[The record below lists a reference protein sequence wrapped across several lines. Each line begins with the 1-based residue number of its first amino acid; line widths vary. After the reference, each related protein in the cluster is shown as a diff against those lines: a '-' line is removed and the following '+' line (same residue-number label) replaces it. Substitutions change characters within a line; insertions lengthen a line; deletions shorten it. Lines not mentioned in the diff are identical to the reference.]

1 MEYKNG
7 GKIMHNQG
15 SVGGYLVGNSHAN
28 GGIKAINKST
38 NTPLEMEGGEVVIT
52 KKAVDDPTKYEFEGE
67 MLTNREI
74 LSRINQSG
82 GGVSFA
88 EGGAVGSPCPCGG
101 KMYNYGGVMMSDC
114 DMYRKM
120 NRRHLEEKYKSIAD
134 PNNMTAMKRGGVVEE
149 QLNKY
154 EIGVLSQFKQGK
166 NSVSVS
172 RRTQNQLDTIID
184 NHLVVAFKD
193 DKGEGDYRVILTKEG
208 REFISNFTPKAEMGL
223 DLENRQMLETYAY
236 MEGLAELA
244 EKTDYSY
251 KYFKGVNALYKNP
264 YLINR
269 AIEELIEQ
277 KNKYNGGELDSDE
290 KAFLKYYTGYGGLEK
305 YMEEATI
312 NKGLLYEYYTPN
324 KITQKMWGLA
334 YKYGY
339 SGGSVLEPSCGIGE
353 FIQYAPPTA
362 NVVGY
367 EINPT
372 SARIA
377 KILYPK
383 ARIYTEP
390 FEINFIKKNSSIRG
404 AVTPMYDLV
413 IGNPPYGKFEGRYAG
428 MGEKDYTHA
437 TNYIEY
443 FITRSLDLL
452 NSGGLLVFI
461 VGAEVASGGVLFLD
475 SQPNKVKA
483 SIAEKADLIDAYRLP
498 NGVFE
503 RTDVVS
509 DIIVLKKK

>member
-1 MEYKNG
+1 MDKENG
-7 GKIMHNQG
+7 TIQHNQG
-15 SVGGYLVGNSHAN
+15 AYGGFLVGNSHKK
-28 GGIKAINKST
+28 GGIKGINKST
-38 NTPLEMEGGEVVIT
+38 NQPLEMEGGEVVIT
-52 KKAVDDPTKYEFEGE
+52 KRAVEDTKKYEFEGE

-74 LSRINQSG
+74 LSRINESG
-82 GGVSFA
+82 GGVSF
-88 EGGAVGSPCPCGG
+88 EKGGAIGKPCPCGG
-101 KMYNYGGVMMSDC
+101 KMYNYGGELMSDC
-114 DMYRKM
+114 DMYRRM
-120 NRRHLEEKYKSIAD
+120 NRNHLHEKYSQIASHE
-134 PNNMTAMKRGGVVEE
+134 NMTAYKHGGIVESD
-149 QLNKY
+149 LNDY

-166 NSVSVS
+166 NAVSVS
-172 RRTQNQLDTIID
+172 NKVRKNLDNIIQN
-184 NHLVVAFKD
+184 HYVVAFKD
-193 DKGEGDYRVILTKEG
+193 KTDEGDYRLILTRDG
-208 REFISNFTPKAEMGL
+208 RSFISTMTAKAKMGMEVESMPK
-223 DLENRQMLETYAY
+223 
-236 MEGLAELA
+236 
-244 EKTDYSY
+244 KDYSY
-251 KYFKGVNALYKNP
+251 KYFKGVHALYKNP

-269 AIEELIEQ
+269 AIEELLETKENQ
-277 KNKYNGGELDSDE
+277 QLDSDE

-305 YMEEATI
+305 FMEESTI

-353 FIQYAPPTA
+353 FIQYAPEDA

-367 EINPT
+367 EINPV

-377 KILYPK
+377 RILYPN
-383 ARIYTEP
+383 ASIFTEP
-390 FEINFIKKNSSIRG
+390 FEKNFISRNSSLRG
-404 AVTPMYDLV
+404 GITPMYDLA
-413 IGNPPYGKFEGRYAG
+413 IGNPPYGKFEGKYAG
-428 MGEKDYTHA
+428 MGEKDYTKA

-452 NSGGLLVFI
+452 NSGGLLIFI

-475 SQPNKVKA
+475 SKPNNVKA
-483 SIAEKADLIDAYRLP
+483 KIAEKAELIDAYRLP

>member
-1 MEYKNG
+1 
-7 GKIMHNQG
+7 
-15 SVGGYLVGNSHAN
+15 
-28 GGIKAINKST
+28 
-38 NTPLEMEGGEVVIT
+38 
-52 KKAVDDPTKYEFEGE
+52 
-67 MLTNREI
+67 
-74 LSRINQSG
+74 
-82 GGVSFA
+82 
-88 EGGAVGSPCPCGG
+88 
-101 KMYNYGGVMMSDC
+101 
-114 DMYRKM
+114 
-120 NRRHLEEKYKSIAD
+120 
-134 PNNMTAMKRGGVVEE
+134 
-149 QLNKY
+149 
-154 EIGVLSQFKQGK
+154 
-166 NSVSVS
+166 
-172 RRTQNQLDTIID
+172 
-184 NHLVVAFKD
+184 
-193 DKGEGDYRVILTKEG
+193 
-208 REFISNFTPKAEMGL
+208 
-223 DLENRQMLETYAY
+223 
-236 MEGLAELA
+236 
-244 EKTDYSY
+244 
-251 KYFKGVNALYKNP
+251 
-264 YLINR
+264 LINR

-277 KNKYNGGELDSDE
+277 KNKLNGGELDSDE

-305 YMEEATI
+305 YMEEATV

-353 FIQYAPPTA
+353 FIQYAPLTA

-390 FEINFIKKNSSIRG
+390 FEINFIKKNSSVRG

>member
-1 MEYKNG
+1 MEHKNG

-88 EGGAVGSPCPCGG
+88 DGGAVGSPCPCGG
-101 KMYNYGGVMMSDC
+101 KMYNYGGVMMTDC

-120 NRRHLEEKYKSIAD
+120 NRRHLEDKYNFIAD
-134 PNNMTAMKRGGVVEE
+134 ANNMTAMKRGGVVEE
-149 QLNKY
+149 DLNKY
-154 EIGVLSQFKQGK
+154 EIGVLSQFKSGK
-166 NSVSVS
+166 NSVVVS
-172 RRTQNQLDTIID
+172 RITQNKLDTIID

-193 DKGEGDYRVILTKEG
+193 DKGEGDYRVILTKDG
-208 REFISNFTPKAEMGL
+208 REFISNFTPKAEMGIE
-223 DLENRQMLETYAY
+223 LESVSR
-236 MEGLAELA
+236 
-244 EKTDYSY
+244 TDYSY
-251 KYFKGVNALYKNP
+251 KYFKGVRALYKNP
-264 YLINR
+264 YLINK
-269 AIEELIEQ
+269 AIEELLEQ
-277 KNKYNGGELDSDE
+277 KSDGELDSDE

-324 KITQKMWGLA
+324 KITEKMWGLS

-353 FIQYAPPTA
+353 FIQYAPLTA

-377 KILYPK
+377 KILYPN
-383 ARIYTEP
+383 ANIFVEP
-390 FEINFIKKNSSIRG
+390 FETNFINRNSSIRG

-452 NSGGLLVFI
+452 RSGGLLVFI

>member
-7 GKIMHNQG
+7 GELKHNQG
-15 SVGGYLVGNSHAN
+15 AVGGYLVGNSHAN

-38 NTPLEMEGGEVVIT
+38 NSPLEMEGGEVVIT
-52 KKAVDDPTKYEFEGE
+52 KKAVDDPNKYEFEGE

-88 EGGAVGSPCPCGG
+88 DGGAVGKPCPCGG
-101 KMYNYGGVMMSDC
+101 KMYNYGGTIMSDC

-120 NRRHLEEKYKSIAD
+120 NRRHLESKYQSIAD

-149 QLNKY
+149 DLNKY

-166 NSVSVS
+166 TSVSVS
-172 RRTQNQLDTIID
+172 RQTRNKLDTIIE

-193 DKGEGDYRVILTKEG
+193 DSGDADYRLIITKEG
-208 REFISNFTPKAEMGL
+208 RSFISNMTAKAELG
-223 DLENRQMLETYAY
+223 
-236 MEGLAELA
+236 MEVERMT
-244 EKTDYSY
+244 KTDYSY
-251 KYFKGVNALYKNP
+251 KYFKGVHALYKNP
-264 YLINR
+264 YLINK
-269 AIEELIEQ
+269 AIEELLDQ
-277 KNKYNGGELDSDE
+277 KSNGELDSDE

-305 YMEEATI
+305 FMEEETA

-324 KITQKMWGLA
+324 KITEKMWGLA

-339 SGGSVLEPSCGIGE
+339 KGGSVLEPSCGIGE
-353 FIQYAPPTA
+353 FIQYAPLTA

-377 KILYPK
+377 KILYPN
-383 ARIYTEP
+383 ASIFVEP
-390 FEINFIKKNSSIRG
+390 FETNFINRNSSIRG

-428 MGEKDYTHA
+428 MGERDYTHA

-452 NSGGLLVFI
+452 NKGGLLVFI